1 MKEKQRFRRICNSFT
16 LIELLI
22 VIAIIAILAGMLLPV
37 LNRARDKANETRC
50 INNYKQIGV
59 ASALYVDDNQGWL
72 MPWERGWWRGLI
84 SNDYLTSKT
93 VYRCPVFQ
101 VETSEALVSYNMPGW
116 QEWKIG
122 GKKIAI
128 LKNPQK
134 YVFLVE
140 DLEPNRYYR
149 NDWGAETP
157 MNYWDGNYTGFTLER
172 NYPHT
177 GAMNVL
183 FVDSHWKSVR
193 YSVQHQSFWD
203 LITSSNPNPPYLP

>member
-16 LIELLI
+16 LIELLV

-84 SNDYLTSKT
+84 SNDYLTSKA

-116 QEWKIG
+116 QGWKIG

-128 LKNPQK
+128 LRNPQK

-140 DLEPNRYYR
+140 DREPFRYYS

-172 NYPHT
+172 NYPHA
-177 GAMNVL
+177 GAINVL
-183 FVDSHWKSVR
+183 FVDYHCESIR
-193 YSVQHQSFWD
+193 YTLQHQPFWE
-203 LITSSNPNPPYLP
+203 LVTSSNPNPPYLP